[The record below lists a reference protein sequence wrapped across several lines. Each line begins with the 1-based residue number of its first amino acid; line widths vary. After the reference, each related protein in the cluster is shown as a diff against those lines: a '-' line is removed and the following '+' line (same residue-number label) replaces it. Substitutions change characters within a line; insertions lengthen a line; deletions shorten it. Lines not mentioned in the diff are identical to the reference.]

1 MEITLRFHCAT
12 DRTTPLAYGF
22 SAESAKLVHLVRH
35 GQGIHNVEAA
45 LRGAEAYHNQA
56 LKDASLDDTGRLQA
70 STLGQRI
77 KEAQMQVDVILVS
90 PLTRTLQTATE
101 MFPDAVKAIT
111 KATQL
116 RNYQNSKIA
125 SFTNSMESLIPEVV
139 PGYPSFIAIEMCR
152 EAHGG
157 HPCDQRR
164 SISVLRQQFPHVDFR
179 YIDTDEDTWHNPQRR

>member
-77 KEAQMQVDVILVS
+77 NKLKCKLML
-90 PLTRTLQTATE
+90 
-101 MFPDAVKAIT
+101 
-111 KATQL
+111 
-116 RNYQNSKIA
+116 Y
-125 SFTNSMESLIPEVV
+125 
-139 PGYPSFIAIEMCR
+139 
-152 EAHGG
+152 
-157 HPCDQRR
+157 
-164 SISVLRQQFPHVDFR
+164 
-179 YIDTDEDTWHNPQRR
+179 